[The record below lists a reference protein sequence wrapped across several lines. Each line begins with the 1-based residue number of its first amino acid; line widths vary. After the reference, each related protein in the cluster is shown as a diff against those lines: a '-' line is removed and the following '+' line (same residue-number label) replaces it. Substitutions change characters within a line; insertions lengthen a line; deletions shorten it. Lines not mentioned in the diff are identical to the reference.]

1 MFVPTLCPIS
11 QGGLKAVI
19 WTDTFQMF
27 IVLGGLLAVIVKGTM
42 EVGGVKAVLDLAE
55 EHGKLN
61 LNK

>member
-1 MFVPTLCPIS
+1 M
-11 QGGLKAVI
+11 I